1 MKITKSQLRQII
13 KEELTQTLQEEERL
27 DEGGGVMLMLASFI
41 GLLMLSA
48 KTHEEKAAA
57 IKQKIE
63 TTTDQEGVSFLR
75 KVLDGMQSAATS
87 LKGGDTSKWEEFTT
101 DIDQAA
107 AEDAAAKEREKEAR
121 RPDITMKDI
130 EDLRK
135 LEEIIKEELG
145 KALNEAEDLDPAI
158 VNGWLLRI
166 VSGVRSL
173 GEEPPDHPYGG
184 RHGVTPHENWQQKE
198 EEVRQAITKINNGE
212 YTKEEL
218 ARAKTEAAKY
228 QHPDMTIWME
238 KAEDIKIPLP
248 EPKSKIGSM
257 MGKLKD
263 RFGLEEAL

>member
-1 MKITKSQLRQII
+1 MKITKKQLKQII
-13 KEELTQTLQEEERL
+13 KEEITQTLQEEERL
-27 DEGGGVMLMLASFI
+27 DEGAGVMLMLAYYI

-107 AEDAAAKEREKEAR
+107 AEEAAAKEREKEAR

-135 LEEIIKEELG
+135 LEEIIKEELE
-145 KALNEAEDLDPAI
+145 KL
-158 VNGWLLRI
+158 
-166 VSGVRSL
+166 
-173 GEEPPDHPYGG
+173 H
-184 RHGVTPHENWQQKE
+184 E
-198 EEVRQAITKINNGE
+198 EEKASACKQNDETQKDYDAGYAAGE
-212 YTKEEL
+212 KS
-218 ARAKTEAAKY
+218 
-228 QHPDMTIWME
+228 
-238 KAEDIKIPLP
+238 KAGDKLP
-248 EPKSKIGSM
+248 EGKSKCWQIGW
-257 MGKLKD
+257 KA
-263 RFGLEEAL
+263 AL